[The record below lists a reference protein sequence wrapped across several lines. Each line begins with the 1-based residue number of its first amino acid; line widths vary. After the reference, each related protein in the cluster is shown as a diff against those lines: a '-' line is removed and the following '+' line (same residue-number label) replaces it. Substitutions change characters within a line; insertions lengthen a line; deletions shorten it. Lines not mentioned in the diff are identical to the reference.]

1 MIMQN
6 QVTTMPTATAAPA
19 YAATDATANIA
30 MMILQASN
38 NPDIDVDK
46 IEKMYQLY
54 NAEAARLAELEF
66 SKDLIAMQGDITP
79 IATDASFSESNNSNN
94 GNAPRYLSYEKM
106 VAVTKPILT
115 KHGFSLHHE
124 EKTEILG
131 QGQAKNGATI
141 FNGLVTVTAFLRHK
155 TGKFL
160 TTSLTIPFDFSG
172 SKNSNTA
179 QAQGSAVS
187 YGRRYT
193 MAGLLKISTFDD
205 DANFNKSNQLVK
217 ITDRQAD
224 TINEIYG
231 GLSDQAKVNYNEQLK
246 AAGVNGID
254 DIPKSWYS
262 HFHTIALGLASQ
274 NQLTNQGAANAN

>member
-1 MIMQN
+1 MQN
-6 QVTTMPTATAAPA
+6 QVTTMPTAAAAPA

-30 MMILQASN
+30 LMILQASN

-66 SKDLIAMQGDITP
+66 STALAKLHNDIELM
-79 IATDASFSESNNSNN
+79 ATDSTGQDS
-94 GNAPRYLSYEKM
+94 RYLTFETMNAKTKKPLYEN
-106 VAVTKPILT
+106 
-115 KHGFSLHHE
+115 GFSLYFEHCSKMNDWQTIQTKSGDTPIMLGCIE
-124 EKTEILG
+124 VKGIL
-131 QGQAKNGATI
+131 K
-141 FNGLVTVTAFLRHK
+141 HK
-155 TGKFL
+155 TGL
-160 TTSLTIPFDFSG
+160 NISTSLTVPFDFSG
-172 SKNSNTA
+172 SKKTNSA
-179 QAQGSAVS
+179 QAQGSALS
-187 YGRRYT
+187 YAKRYI
-193 MAGLLKISTFDD
+193 MASLLKIATFDD

-217 ITDRQAD
+217 ITAHQAQ
-224 TINEIYG
+224 TINDIYN
-231 GLSDQAKVNYNEQLK
+231 GLSGQAKANYNEQLK

>member
-1 MIMQN
+1 MQN
-6 QVTTMPTATAAPA
+6 QVTTMPTANAAPA

-30 MMILQASN
+30 LMILQASN

-79 IATDASFSESNNSNN
+79 IATDASFSEGNNANN
-94 GNAPRYLSYEKM
+94 NANATRYLSYEKM
-106 VAVTKPILT
+106 VAITKPILT

-155 TGKFL
+155 TGKSL

-231 GLSDQAKVNYNEQLK
+231 DLNDQAKLNYNEQLK

-274 NQLTNQGAANAN
+274 NQLTNQGAENAN

>member
-1 MIMQN
+1 MQN
-6 QVTTMPTATAAPA
+6 QVTTMPAAAAPA

-30 MMILQASN
+30 LMILQASN

-79 IATDASFSESNNSNN
+79 IATDASFSEGNNSNN
-94 GNAPRYLSYEKM
+94 GNAKQPRYLSYEKM

-131 QGQAKNGATI
+131 QGQAKNGTVI

-155 TGKFL
+155 TGKSL
-160 TTSLTIPFDFSG
+160 ATSLTIPFDFSG

-193 MAGLLKISTFDD
+193 MAGLLKIATYDD
-205 DANFNKSNQLVK
+205 DANFNRTKF
-217 ITDRQAD
+217 A
-224 TINEIYG
+224 
-231 GLSDQAKVNYNEQLK
+231 
-246 AAGVNGID
+246 
-254 DIPKSWYS
+254 
-262 HFHTIALGLASQ
+262 IA
-274 NQLTNQGAANAN
+274 

>member
-1 MIMQN
+1 MQN
-6 QVTTMPTATAAPA
+6 QVTTMPTANAAPA

-30 MMILQASN
+30 LMILQASN

-79 IATDASFSESNNSNN
+79 IATDASFSEGNNSNN
-94 GNAPRYLSYEKM
+94 GNAKQPRYLSYEKM

-131 QGQAKNGATI
+131 QGQAKNGTVI

-155 TGKFL
+155 TGKSL

-172 SKNSNTA
+172 SKHSNTA

-193 MAGLLKISTFDD
+193 MAGLLKIATFDD
-205 DANFNKSNQLVK
+205 DANFNNSNQLVK
-217 ITDRQAD
+217 ITAHQAQ
-224 TINEIYG
+224 TINEIYNR
-231 GLSDQAKVNYNEQLK
+231 LSDQAKANYSQQLK
-246 AAGVNGID
+246 DAGVSEID
-254 DIPKSWYS
+254 DMPKSWYS

-274 NQLTNQGAANAN
+274 NQLTNQGATNAN

>member
-1 MIMQN
+1 
-6 QVTTMPTATAAPA
+6 
-19 YAATDATANIA
+19 
-30 MMILQASN
+30 MILQASN

-79 IATDASFSESNNSNN
+79 IATDASFVESSNSNN
-94 GNAPRYLSYEKM
+94 GNAKSPRYLSYEKM

-131 QGQAKNGATI
+131 QGQAKNGTVI

-193 MAGLLKISTFDD
+193 MAGLLKIATYDD
-205 DANFNKSNQLVK
+205 DANFNRTNELVK
-217 ITDRQAD
+217 LMPAQAR
-224 TINEIYG
+224 TIAEIYNG
-231 GLSDQAKVNYNEQLK
+231 LPADKKAAFDNLLTNNGLSQ
-246 AAGVNGID
+246 IT
-254 DIPKSWYS
+254 DIPKNGYN
-262 HFHTIALGLASQ
+262 FVHTNILGIAS
-274 NQLTNQGAANAN
+274 NQLTNNQGA

>member
-1 MIMQN
+1 
-6 QVTTMPTATAAPA
+6 
-19 YAATDATANIA
+19 
-30 MMILQASN
+30 
-38 NPDIDVDK
+38 
-46 IEKMYQLY
+46 
-54 NAEAARLAELEF
+54 
-66 SKDLIAMQGDITP
+66 
-79 IATDASFSESNNSNN
+79 
-94 GNAPRYLSYEKM
+94 
-106 VAVTKPILT
+106 
-115 KHGFSLHHE
+115 LHHE

-131 QGQAKNGATI
+131 QGQAKNGTVI

-155 TGKFL
+155 TGKSL

-172 SKNSNTA
+172 SKHSNTA

-193 MAGLLKISTFDD
+193 MAGLLKIATFDD
-205 DANFNKSNQLVK
+205 DANFNNSNQLVK

-246 AAGVNGID
+246 AAGVNGIE

-274 NQLTNQGAANAN
+274 NQLTNQGATNAN

>member
-6 QVTTMPTATAAPA
+6 QVTTMPTANAAPA

-30 MMILQASN
+30 LMILQASN

-79 IATDASFSESNNSNN
+79 IATDASFSEGNNNNN
-94 GNAPRYLSYEKM
+94 GNAKQPRYLSYEKM

-115 KHGFSLHHE
+115 RHGFSLHHE

-131 QGQAKNGATI
+131 QGQTKNGTVI

-155 TGKFL
+155 TGKSL

-172 SKNSNTA
+172 SKHSNTA

-193 MAGLLKISTFDD
+193 MAGLLKIATFDD
-205 DANFNKSNQLVK
+205 DANYNKTTALVK
-217 ITDRQAD
+217 LTATQAQS
-224 TINEIYG
+224 IAEIYAT
-231 GLSDQAKVNYNEQLK
+231 LDQQSK
-246 AAGVNGID
+246 ANFDGYMATNNIVEISE
-254 DIPKSWYS
+254 IPKVWY
-262 HFHTIALGLASQ
+262 Q
-274 NQLTNQGAANAN
+274 NFLTTVQGFANQGAANAN

>member
-1 MIMQN
+1 MQN
-6 QVTTMPTATAAPA
+6 QVTTMPTAPAAPA

-30 MMILQASN
+30 LMILQASN

-79 IATDASFSESNNSNN
+79 IATDASFSEGNNSNN
-94 GNAPRYLSYEKM
+94 GNAKQPRYLSYEKM

-131 QGQAKNGATI
+131 QGQAKNGTVI

-155 TGKFL
+155 TGKSL

-172 SKNSNTA
+172 SKHSNTA

-193 MAGLLKISTFDD
+193 MAGLLKIATFDD
-205 DANFNKSNQLVK
+205 DANNNRTRELVK
-217 ITDRQAD
+217 LTPAQAQ
-224 TINEIYG
+224 TIANIYNGLPNNEKLEFDSLLNNNN
-231 GLSDQAKVNYNEQLK
+231 LSQ
-246 AAGVNGID
+246 IS
-254 DIPKSWYS
+254 DIPKEWYS
-262 HFHTIALGLASQ
+262 HFHNAAMGLASQ
-274 NQLTNQGAANAN
+274 NQITNQGAANAN

>member
-1 MIMQN
+1 MQN

-19 YAATDATANIA
+19 YAGTDATANIA

-54 NAEAARLAELEF
+54 NAEAGRLAELEF
-66 SKDLIAMQGDITP
+66 SNALVAMQGEISP
-79 IATDASFSESNNSNN
+79 IATDAQFSE
-94 GNAPRYLSYEKM
+94 GGTKYLSYEKM
-106 VAVTKPILT
+106 VAVTKPILS
-115 KHGFSLHHE
+115 KYGFSLYHE

-193 MAGLLKISTFDD
+193 MAGLLKIATYDD
-205 DANFNKSNQLVK
+205 DANFNRSNELVK
-217 ITDRQAD
+217 LMPAQAQTIT
-224 TINEIYG
+224 EIYN
-231 GLSDQAKVNYNEQLK
+231 GLTTDKK
-246 AAGVNGID
+246 AAFDNLLGGNGFSQIT
-254 DIPKSWYS
+254 DIPKAWYN
-262 HFHTIALGLASQ
+262 HFHTSILGIASG
-274 NQLTNQGAANAN
+274 NQLTNNQGATNAN